1 MNWRIA
7 AIALACAGAFF
18 LGGYWKGHH
27 DADQSA
33 TVKRL
38 TDERDSMSRTIDSYR
53 NTNEKLN
60 EIANNAKEKE
70 ERARTLASA
79 LRHDADSLRGQLQD
93 IVDAYRPGSASRGA
107 PASQVVRLLAGLLDE
122 ANRTSNELSEEA
134 ERYRRAGEQCELSY
148 DAVRRSQTLTEK
160 R

>member
-1 MNWRIA
+1 MNWRLA
-7 AIALACAGAFF
+7 AIALACAGACY
-18 LGGYWKGHH
+18 LGGYLKGYL

-33 TVKRL
+33 EVKQL
-38 TDERDSMSRTIDSYR
+38 TDQRDSMSRTIESYR

-60 EIANNAKEKE
+60 EIANNAKAKE
-70 ERARTLASA
+70 ERARTVASA
-79 LRHDADSLRGQLQD
+79 LRHDADSLRGQLQG
-93 IVDAYRPGSASRGA
+93 IVDAYRPGTTSRGA
-107 PASQVVRLLAGLLDE
+107 PASQVVGLLAGLLDE

-148 DAVRRSQTLTEK
+148 DAVKRAQTLSEK

>member
-1 MNWRIA
+1 MNWRVA

-33 TVKRL
+33 AVKRL
-38 TDERDSMSRTIDSYR
+38 TDQRDSMARTIESYR
-53 NTNEKLN
+53 NTNDKLS

-70 ERARTLASA
+70 ERARNVASA
-79 LRHDADSLRGQLQD
+79 LRHDADSLRGQLQG
-93 IVDAYRPGSASRGA
+93 IVDAYRPGATSRGA
-107 PASQVVRLLAGLLDE
+107 PASQVVGLLAGLLDE

-148 DAVRRSQTLTEK
+148 DAVKRAQSLSEK